1 MTFDCAHRPHGFRA
15 AHACLTASDEQDE
28 LGREPEEKPQGV
40 ECPRPC
46 FWAGRGT
53 PVTGVNNAAN
63 SGFLLWLFV
72 PCLGA
77 VPLLVWAAGRPSR
90 EPPPS
95 PCPGTR
101 GDAPRCCLVLHL
113 DLLGWHGHPSVSRR
127 RACVVAWLHPFP
139 GLLRGRR
146 GRPLRSVRAR
156 PPDRAISRNWLDAAR
171 GGRHRRSLLASGGG
185 KRAWLRSR
193 LACQARRS
201 RRSGWTGGA
210 VPSAHSP
217 PEGDLMRI
225 RRARQTMFLIP
236 VLAAC
241 LLSCSTDDGAYE
253 DTGRR
258 TPPRSS
264 SAPAPVDAGSQE
276 DSVVP
281 NLPTSPA
288 PELVRDAFAGLQA
301 TLDDRQTPRGRR
313 TSLSPLHGSRTFARP
328 SRGTPPQ
335 RTWKPIA
342 RS

>member
-28 LGREPEEKPQGV
+28 LGREPEENPKASSVPSGQVV
-40 ECPRPC
+40 ERL
-46 FWAGRGT
+46 
-53 PVTGVNNAAN
+53 TGVNNAAN

-185 KRAWLRSR
+185 GQTSVA
-193 LACQARRS
+193 
-201 RRSGWTGGA
+201 A
-210 VPSAHSP
+210 VPPCVPSSQEPAIGLDRRCSP
-217 PEGDLMRI
+217 VSTFTTRGGPHADPSCPANDVSDS
-225 RRARQTMFLIP
+225 RARGLST
-236 VLAAC
+236 VLFH
-241 LLSCSTDDGAYE
+241 
-253 DTGRR
+253 GRR
-258 TPPRSS
+258 R
-264 SAPAPVDAGSQE
+264 
-276 DSVVP
+276 
-281 NLPTSPA
+281 L
-288 PELVRDAFAGLQA
+288 
-301 TLDDRQTPRGRR
+301 
-313 TSLSPLHGSRTFARP
+313 
-328 SRGTPPQ
+328 
-335 RTWKPIA
+335 
-342 RS
+342 